1 MRTKNKTFHPNF
13 KNAVSFVLCV
23 LLVFVFFAGD
33 GSFFYTSSQNTNP
46 PDTVIRAKLKEM
58 ALKYNIPSVILMG
71 IAYTE
76 SGWRQFDASGNPV
89 IHYNTSGSF
98 DTGIMQIN
106 SVGRSDIDRLKTDIF
121 YNIEIGAKILDNKW
135 KITPGIGDR
144 DRNVLENWYYAV
156 WAYNGF
162 SYTNHPENPT
172 GRHYQ
177 DRVLD
182 NIAKLILASDGQPLW
197 TPMQISRPD
206 PNTILNPPDWI
217 PTPTPYHYG
226 DLYAGIYEGDN
237 ARLLAG
243 PDGSIVPVN
252 LDFSISFEMQNVGT
266 TTWKNTIFSKDGDYH
281 AVLKISKGS
290 SLKLVNSVLSSP
302 VQPGENTIFNFTAS
316 LPEEGQY
323 SLTLEMYNGNNLFG
337 PSVQTSL
344 FAYNIN
350 VDDLSLPFDH
360 PFKVND
366 TIPIKFRLNFKDRVN
381 LSAQIQITLKDVDG
395 NILYSKFV
403 IPETLLNGNT
413 EDISEKF
420 IVGSGIANNGQYRF
434 NIKLFLQNGTLGAF
448 PAEKSISI
456 NPVFK
461 EFEKDFVIDDSR
473 NGLFVDSNPQ
483 GANIVINGLTA
494 DLTTP
499 SFVALD
505 SGDYAVTLSKADFVN
520 NSFRFTAQGGIQSV
534 SKDLTAIPQYL
545 NLNLSSQNL
554 DFGEIYTG
562 VSTFKNIKLQFD
574 GITDQTGVV
583 GVSSK
588 WINVYPL
595 SFTSSTTFT
604 VSVDSRWLEEGKVLS
619 GTITFDTGTVKKT
632 LPVNVATLF
641 SSVVFS
647 LVPDKA
653 TIREGENIFID
664 AFVKSSINLIDKVSF
679 VLSYDSAFFNA
690 ISIVPDSANFAVN
703 NLSQDKGFISFDGTN
718 ISNTTGEL
726 KILTV
731 EFTAL
736 KNTSESKS
744 LINFN
749 NAKAF
754 SNGEELK
761 SLSYGSEIQIL
772 EKLKLPHKVLNLRIE
787 DLLGKIKLI
796 WTMGESGSYP
806 VKEYEVF
813 RSKADI
819 LSDAIYIGSVSKDIF
834 SFTDTGPF
842 ERVPYYYWVIA
853 TDSMNNS
860 SEAAGPIKIQPI
872 VISRPLPPIVKLEFY
887 IGKPVVYVNGITVNM
902 EVAPF
907 IKDGRTFVPVR
918 YVAEPFGAQVIWN
931 GNERK
936 VILIHKKFIELW
948 IGNPQAM
955 IDGTPINIDPINT
968 LVTPFIMEGRT
979 LLPLR
984 FVSEAF
990 GATVTWDPTTKK
1002 VTIEY
1007 KN

>member
-1 MRTKNKTFHPNF
+1 MKSKTFHFNF
-13 KNAVSFVLCV
+13 KNAVSLVLCV
-23 LLVFVFFAGD
+23 SFVFIFFAGD
-33 GSFFYTSSQNTNP
+33 GSFFHASSQNTNP

-58 ALKYNIPSVILMG
+58 ALKYNIPSVVLMG

-98 DTGIMQIN
+98 DIGIMQIN

-144 DRNVLENWYYAV
+144 DRNVLENWYYAI

-162 SYTNHPENPT
+162 SYTNHPANST

-177 DRVLD
+177 ERVLD

-197 TPMQISRPD
+197 TPMQISKPD
-206 PNTILNPPDWI
+206 TNTILNPPDWI

-237 ARLLAG
+237 ARFLAG
-243 PDGSIVPVN
+243 PDDSIVPVN
-252 LDFSISFEMQNVGT
+252 SDFSISFEMQNVGT
-266 TTWKNTIFSKDGDYH
+266 TTWRNTIFSKDGGYH
-281 AVLKISKGS
+281 AVLKILKGS
-290 SLKLVNSVLSSP
+290 SLRSVNSALSSP

-316 LPEEGQY
+316 LLEEGQY
-323 SLTLEMYNGNNLFG
+323 SITFEMYNGNNLFG

-350 VDDLSLPFDH
+350 VDDLYLSFDH

-366 TIPIKFRLNFKDRVN
+366 TIPIKFRLNLQDVVN
-381 LSAQIQITLKDVDG
+381 LSVQIQITLKDVNG
-395 NILYSKFV
+395 NTLYSKFV
-403 IPETLLNGNT
+403 MPETLLNGNT

-420 IVGSGIANNGQYRF
+420 VVGSGIANNGQYRF
-434 NIKLFLQNGTLGAF
+434 NIKLFLQNGTQGAF
-448 PAEKSISI
+448 PVENSIPI

-461 EFEKDFVIDDSR
+461 EFEKVLVIDDSR

-483 GANIVINGLTA
+483 GANIVINGLTTN
-494 DLTTP
+494 LITP
-499 SFVALD
+499 SFIELS
-505 SGDYAVTLSKADFVN
+505 SGNYAVTLSKANFAN
-520 NSFRFTAQGGIQSV
+520 NNFQFTAQGGIQSV
-534 SKDLTAIPQYL
+534 SKDLTAIPQQV

-554 DFGEIYTG
+554 DFGDIYTG
-562 VSTFKNIKLQFD
+562 VSAFKNIKLQFD
-574 GITDQTGVV
+574 GITDQVGVV
-583 GVSSK
+583 GTSSK

-595 SFTSSTTFT
+595 SFTGSTAFT

-619 GTITFDTGTVKKT
+619 GVITFDTGTVKET
-632 LPVNVATLF
+632 LLINVATLF

-664 AFVKSSINLIDKVSF
+664 AFVKSSINLIDEVNF
-679 VLSYDSAFFNA
+679 VLLYDSAFFNV
-690 ISIVPDSANFAVN
+690 ISIAPDDANFAVN
-703 NLSQDKGFISFDGTN
+703 NLSQEKGFISFDGTN

-731 EFTAL
+731 ELTTL
-736 KNTSESKS
+736 KNTSEGKS

-761 SLSYGSEIQIL
+761 SLSCGSEIQIL
-772 EKLKLPHKVLNLRIE
+772 EQLKLPQKVLNLRAE

-796 WTMGESGSYP
+796 WTTGESGSYP

-813 RSKADI
+813 RGKADV

-860 SEAAGPIKIQPI
+860 SEASEPVRIQPI
-872 VISRPLPPIVKLEFY
+872 VFSTTLPQIVKLEFY
-887 IGKPVVYVNGITVNM
+887 IGKPYVYINGIMVKM

-936 VILIHKKFIELW
+936 ITLIHKKFIELW
-948 IGNPQAM
+948 IGNPQVM
-955 IDGTPINIDPINT
+955 IDETPIYIDPANAS
-968 LVTPFIMEGRT
+968 VAPFIMEGRT

-990 GATVTWDPTTKK
+990 GATVNWDPITKK